1 MLDTL
6 LTEQDESQ
14 AELGTLPVAEPQA
27 ARTALPVPAAE
38 LALWVVLVTVTMLF
52 AGFTSAYLVRR
63 TSADWVPI
71 YSPPILWVNTALLIL
86 SSVGLEMAKGAR
98 RAVHSRGAQVWLL
111 ASVVLGSVFIIGQIL
126 AWQQLGASGIFLPTS
141 PHSSFFYM
149 LTGVHAVHVLG
160 GIAGLLYV
168 LWHEWNLR
176 PVLSAAAPISL
187 VAAYWHFVTGVW
199 LFLYVLLFIWR

>member
-1 MLDTL
+1 MLNTL
-6 LTEQDESQ
+6 LREQDETDG
-14 AELGTLPVAEPQA
+14 LLVTEPQA

-38 LALWVVLVTVTMLF
+38 LALWVVLATVTMLF

-63 TSADWVPI
+63 TATDWVPI
-71 YSPPILWVNTALLIL
+71 YSPPILWVNTGLLIL
-86 SSVGLEMAKGAR
+86 SSVGFEMAKGAR
-98 RAVHSRGAQVWLL
+98 REGRRQGVRFWLL
-111 ASVVLGSVFIIGQIL
+111 TSAASGVAFVVGQIL
-126 AWQQLGASGIFLPTS
+126 AWQQLSASGILLPTS

-168 LWHEWNLR
+168 LWREWNVR
-176 PVLSAAAPISL
+176 PVLSAASPIPL

>member
-6 LTEQDESQ
+6 LKVPDETDS
-14 AELGTLPVAEPQA
+14 LLVAEPQA

-38 LALWVVLVTVTMLF
+38 LALWVVLATVIMLF

-63 TSADWVPI
+63 TAADWVPI

-86 SSVGLEMAKGAR
+86 SSVGLEVAESAR
-98 RAVHSRGAQVWLL
+98 KAGRLRVRGWLL
-111 ASVVLGSVFIIGQIL
+111 ASAALGLAFIVGQIL
-126 AWQQLGASGIFLPTS
+126 AWRQLSASGIFLPTS

-160 GIAGLLYV
+160 GIAGILYV
-168 LWHEWNLR
+168 LGREWHLR
-176 PVLSAAAPISL
+176 SAGSAASPMAL
-187 VAAYWHFVTGVW
+187 VATYWHFVTGVW

>member
-6 LTEQDESQ
+6 LREQDETDS
-14 AELGTLPVAEPQA
+14 LLVAEPHA
-27 ARTALPVPAAE
+27 AQTALPVPAAE
-38 LALWVVLVTVTMLF
+38 LALWVVLATVAMLF

-63 TSADWVPI
+63 TAYDWVPI
-71 YSPPILWVNTALLIL
+71 YSPPILWANTALLIL
-86 SSVGLEMAKGAR
+86 SSVGLEIAKTAR
-98 RAVHSRGAQVWLL
+98 KTGRLQGVRIWLL
-111 ASVVLGSVFIIGQIL
+111 ASAALGLAFIVGQIW

-168 LWHEWNLR
+168 LWREWHLR
-176 PVLSAAAPISL
+176 PVLSAAGPIPL
-187 VAAYWHFVTGVW
+187 VAAYWHFVTGIW
-199 LFLYVLLFIWR
+199 LFLYVLLFIWQ